1 MAINGFRGKE
11 KDLSD
16 QMADVVIRWQGRKR
30 LDG

>member
-1 MAINGFRGKE
+1 MLINRSCGKE

-16 QMADVVIRWQGRKR
+16 QMADVVIGRQSRKR